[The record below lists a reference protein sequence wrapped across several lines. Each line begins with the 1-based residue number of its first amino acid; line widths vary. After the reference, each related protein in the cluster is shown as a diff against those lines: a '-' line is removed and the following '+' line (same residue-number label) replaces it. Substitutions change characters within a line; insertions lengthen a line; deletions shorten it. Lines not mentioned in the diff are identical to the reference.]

1 MFIII
6 IVICLM
12 LQLQLMYCDQ
22 TFYSDTNAESIP
34 DLYNLNNYKK
44 MMQLKVTTSNK
55 YLADTTDNVYITLIG
70 EFASSG
76 PHSLGP
82 QIKRG
87 ATVDST
93 IILNRII
100 GRLNSVLFEKKG
112 SDGWLLSGLTCTMDG
127 VQYEIGIQQ
136 QWLSDFDQIN
146 GELYNGN
153 GYEPKA
159 HEDLTELPASS
170 TLQLPVARIVK
181 LYTSTSA
188 VSDSF

>member
-1 MFIII
+1 MFII

-12 LQLQLMYCDQ
+12 LKIQLMYCDQ

-70 EFASSG
+70 EFSSSG
-76 PHSLGP
+76 PHSIGP

-87 ATVDST
+87 ATVDTT
-93 IILNRII
+93 IVLNRMI
-100 GRLNSVLFEKKG
+100 GRLTSVLFEKKG
-112 SDGWLLSGLTCTMDG
+112 LDAWLFGDLTCTMDG
-127 VQYEIGIQQ
+127 VMYEIDIQNQ
-136 QWLSDFDQIN
+136 QWLSEFDQIN

-181 LYTSTSA
+181 LFTSTSA

>member
-1 MFIII
+1 
-6 IVICLM
+6 
-12 LQLQLMYCDQ
+12 MYCDQ
-22 TFYSDTNAESIP
+22 TYYTDTNAESIH

-55 YLADTTDNVYITLIG
+55 YLADTTDNIYITLIG

-76 PHSLGP
+76 PHNLGP

-87 ATVDST
+87 TIVDST
-93 IILNRII
+93 IVLHRII
-100 GRLNSVLFEKKG
+100 GRLTNVLFQKMG
-112 SDGWLLSGLTCTMDG
+112 TDAWLLSSLTCTMDG
-127 VQYEIGIQQ
+127 VQYEIGIQN
-136 QWLSDFDQIN
+136 QWLSEFDQVN

-159 HEDLTELPASS
+159 QEDLTELPASS
-170 TLQLPVARIVK
+170 TMLLPVARIVK

-188 VSDSF
+188 VTDTF